1 MSEAL
6 ERRLAALSSER
17 VQELVN
23 RLARNGN
30 GGGGAPRPAR
40 MERRPGGRY
49 PLSSAQER
57 MWFLCQLAPGSRAFN
72 NPAALRCWT
81 DTPFDRPRLEWS
93 LNEIG
98 RRHEIL
104 RTTFHSEDGRPVQ
117 VVHDELAL
125 TVTWEDL
132 RGLPAAE
139 RERATQRIA
148 YEEGRQSFDLT
159 TGPLIALKLVW
170 IDDLEYLLL
179 QTTHHI
185 VSDGWSNA
193 VFSRELPAFYEAG
206 PTGTAPL
213 APVALQYL
221 DYVHWEQ
228 SWLQSEPYRDQLA
241 YWKRRLT
248 PEPAP
253 LALPWDREPAS
264 ATGSYAGAME
274 TLTLPASLSAALRSF
289 SRGERVSL
297 FQTLICGLM
306 ALLQRYTGE
315 SSITVGTSAANR
327 DRRAFQSVMGP
338 FNNTLAIRADVDP
351 QDSFRAAVQ
360 AVRVVC
366 QEALARQELPFEK
379 LIGELNPERRLN
391 SHPIFQVMY
400 VHQNVPALYEVA
412 GMRLEVLKIDYGTSK
427 FHLNLWT
434 EEIDDELRL
443 TLHYARDLFEPQT
456 AQRLLAHY
464 QGLLEGA
471 VADPDGPLGHIAYF
485 DSGLPARAVVT
496 AAADA
501 GATDPA
507 EAVDAVEPFHR
518 RFERVVER
526 CEGQPALE
534 GAGAT
539 LTYREANAAANRLAR
554 HLRARG
560 VGAETIVAL
569 LAQRTP
575 GAIVAILAILKAGAA
590 YLPLDPA
597 HPPARLRLLLED
609 AGAALLVT
617 DAATRSVAEG
627 LADVAIVD
635 LDADGAAI
643 AAEDAADLDV
653 DVRPEQLAYVI
664 YTSGTTGQPK
674 GVLVEHRNLV
684 RYSDAVW
691 QAMGLD
697 AEDRFATVSPLTA
710 DLGNTMIFPPLA
722 HGGCVVVIGEAL
734 VLDAAALASELERR
748 PVDCLKIVP
757 SHLHAL
763 LDSPH
768 ARSLLPRRL
777 LVLGGEACRPALV
790 QAIRGT
796 GAACRLLNHYGPTET
811 TVGVLTYEVP
821 ADHPAGEPIALGFPL
836 AGAQVHVLDGALRPV
851 PPGIAG
857 EIYIGGAGV
866 ARGYLHRPE
875 SDAERFVTSPFAP
888 GERLYRTGDRAKRR
902 GSDGAV
908 MFLGRADRQVSVR
921 GFRVELAEIEH
932 VLAAHPDV
940 AQAVVVASAPAGAA
954 TPLMAYVRPTAGAAV
969 STDALRRHLAQ
980 RLPAHMVP
988 GRLTLVDAFPTG
1000 PTGKL
1005 DLAALPRGQA
1015 HPPPTAHEPPRDRLE
1030 LELTQLWQDVL
1041 GVASIGID
1049 DGFFELGGHSL
1060 LAVQLMA
1067 RVERGYGQRLALATL
1082 FEQGS
1087 VRQQAA
1093 AIRLAGAAPA
1103 APAASPLVAVQPRG
1117 TRTPLVFVHPAG
1129 GNVLCYEP
1137 LSRALGADVPFF
1149 ALQATPADGGAP
1161 RTIVDLARQYTASL
1175 VAALPRTEPL
1185 LGGWSMG
1192 ALVAF
1197 EIGSRYARERGETP
1211 TVAVLDQPAPGGG
1224 PAGAGDG
1231 ELARLLTFASKA
1243 SELVGQDL
1251 GVSRGA
1257 LDGASPESQAAV
1269 FLERFKAHGLVPPTT
1284 TVADFRGFLDLMLAH
1299 NRMTADYAPGV
1310 YAGRIVVFRA
1320 GREDDGR
1327 APDLGWQ
1334 RYSAQP
1340 VEVIAVPGT
1349 HVSMMSRPDVQTLAR
1364 RLAAW
1369 LPQANAARDPRQE
1382 DP

>member
-30 GGGGAPRPAR
+30 GNGGGGASRPAR

-57 MWFLCQLAPGSRAFN
+57 MWFLCQLAPDSRAFN

-81 DTPFDRPRLEWS
+81 ATPFDRPRLEWS

-125 TVTWEDL
+125 TVTWEGL

-139 RERATQRIA
+139 RERAAQRIA
-148 YEEGRQSFDLT
+148 YEEGRQAFDLT

-170 IDDLEYLLL
+170 VDDLEYLLL

-193 VFSRELPAFYEAG
+193 VFSKELPAFYEAG
-206 PTGTAPL
+206 RTGTAPL

-221 DYVHWEQ
+221 DYVQWEQ
-228 SWLQSEPYRDQLA
+228 TWLQSEPFRDQLA

-253 LALPWDREPAS
+253 LALPSDREPAS
-264 ATGSYAGAME
+264 ATASHAGAME

-289 SRGERVSL
+289 ARGERVSL

-315 SSITVGTSAANR
+315 PSITVGTSAANR
-327 DRRAFQSVMGP
+327 DRREFQSVMGP
-338 FNNTLAIRADVDP
+338 FNNTLAIRADMDP

-391 SHPIFQVMY
+391 SHPIFQVMF

-412 GMRLEVLKIDYGTSK
+412 GMRLEVVKIDYGTSK

-443 TLHYARDLFEPQT
+443 TLHYARDLFEPRT
-456 AQRLLAHY
+456 ARRLLAHY

-471 VADPDGPLGHIAYF
+471 VADPDGPLGRIAYF
-485 DSGLPARAVVT
+485 APDPPARPAVA

-501 GATDPA
+501 AGGA
-507 EAVDAVEPFHR
+507 EAVEPFHR
-518 RFERVVER
+518 RFEAMARR
-526 CEGQPALE
+526 CGVQPALE

-539 LTYREANAAANRLAR
+539 LLTYREANAAANRLAR
-554 HLRARG
+554 HLRERG

-575 GAIVAILAILKAGAA
+575 SAIVAILAIMKAGGA

-597 HPPARLRLLLED
+597 HPPARLKLLLED
-609 AGAALLVT
+609 GGAALLVT
-617 DAATRSVAEG
+617 DGATRAVAGG

-643 AAEDAADLDV
+643 AAESAADLDV

-664 YTSGTTGQPK
+664 YTSGTTGRPK
-674 GVLVEHRNLV
+674 GVLVEHRHLV

-697 AEDRFATVSPLTA
+697 AGDRFATISPLTA

-722 HGGCVVVIGEAL
+722 HGGCVVVIGEPL
-734 VLDAAALASELERR
+734 VLDAAALASRFERR

-790 QAIRGT
+790 QAIRRT
-796 GAACRLLNHYGPTET
+796 GAGCRLLNHYGPTET

-821 ADHPAGEPIALGFPL
+821 ADHPDGEPIALGFPL
-836 AGAQVHVLDGALRPV
+836 AGTQVHVLDGALQPV

-866 ARGYLHRPE
+866 ARGYLNRPE
-875 SDAERFVTSPFAP
+875 IDAERFVTSPSAP
-888 GERLYRTGDRAKRR
+888 GERFYRTGDRAKRR

-908 MFLGRADRQVSVR
+908 MFLGRGDRQVSVR

-940 AQAVVVASAPAGAA
+940 AQAVVVAPAPAG
-954 TPLMAYVRPTAGAAV
+954 TDPQLMAYVRPAAGAAL
-969 STDALRRHLAQ
+969 TAGALRRHLAQ
-980 RLPAHMVP
+980 RLPAYMVP
-988 GRLTLVDAFPTG
+988 GSLALVEALPTG

-1015 HPPPTAHEPPRDRLE
+1015 DQPPAAHEPPRDRLE
-1030 LELTQLWQDVL
+1030 LELTHLWQDVL
-1041 GVASIGID
+1041 GVASIGVD

-1067 RVERGYGQRLALATL
+1067 RVERSYGQRLALATL

-1103 APAASPLVAVQPRG
+1103 ASPLVAVQPRG
-1117 TRTPLVFVHPAG
+1117 TRAPLVFVHPAG

-1149 ALQATPADGGAP
+1149 ALQATPSNGGAP
-1161 RTIVDLARQYTASL
+1161 RTIADLAREYTASL
-1175 VAALPRTEPL
+1175 VAAMPRTAPL

-1197 EIGSRYARERGETP
+1197 EIGSRYARERDETP

-1224 PAGAGDG
+1224 GGDGPAGAADDDLG
-1231 ELARLLTFASKA
+1231 RLLTFASKA

-1257 LDGASPESQAAV
+1257 LDGASPESRAAV
-1269 FLERFKAHGLVPPTT
+1269 FLERFKAHGLAPPTT

-1320 GREDDGR
+1320 GRADDGR

-1349 HVSMMSRPDVQTLAR
+1349 HVSMMRSPAVQTLAR

-1369 LPQANAARDPRQE
+1369 LLQANTARDPSQE